1 MTELMSIKETMSSL
15 QIAEI
20 TGKQHAHV
28 MRDIRN
34 LITSIT
40 PQSTSGLGY
49 FSKDYHRG
57 DRTQYKFLSEKS
69 QDAILDFAFG
79 NPAVS
84 EYLFEESTYVDSNG
98 QNRPCYNLNKKA
110 CFLLA
115 TGYNVS
121 LRAKIIDRWEELE
134 LRYRNGGFQI
144 PQTLSEA
151 LMLAAEQTK
160 QLEQAK
166 AEKQLLEAKAQEQER
181 VIMEQAPQVDY
192 CQRVLSSESTYTVT
206 QIAKE
211 FGWGAETLNRKL
223 KELGVQYKQN
233 GQWLLK
239 AKYQDKGYTS
249 TITREYKDSQGRQRT
264 SQQTVWR
271 ETGRRFIH
279 TLFD

>member
-34 LITSIT
+34 LLEQGVG
-40 PQSTSGLGY
+40 QSNFGESSY
-49 FSKDYHRG
+49 IN
-57 DRTQYKFLSEKS
+57 S
-69 QDAILDFAFG
+69 Q
-79 NPAVS
+79 NK
-84 EYLFEESTYVDSNG
+84 E
-98 QNRPCYNLNKKA
+98 QPCYELTKKGCLILA
-110 CFLLA
+110 SGYDALL
-115 TGYNVS
+115 
-121 LRAKIIDRWEELE
+121 REKIINRWEELE
-134 LRYRNGGFQI
+134 LNHRNGGFQI

-181 VIMEQAPQVDY
+181 IIQEQAPQVEY
-192 CQRVLSSESTYTVT
+192 CQKVLTSESTYTVT

-211 FGWGAETLNRKL
+211 FGWGPQTLNRKL

-233 GQWLLK
+233 GQWILK
-239 AKYQDKGYTS
+239 AKYQNKGYTD
-249 TITREYKDSQGRQRT
+249 TITREHKDHLGRQRT
-264 SQQTVWR
+264 SLQTVWR
-271 ETGRRFIH
+271 ESGRQFIH
-279 TLFD
+279 SLFD